1 MHESNVKPQVSVQF
15 LEDEIYEKSVVNQ
28 RNRKGKTSLGF
39 TFEVAA
45 DFKVPLW
52 VINVVDIF
60 PQSELSEEGQL
71 RFDQFFD
78 DLETQIKRQLL
89 ESTRSIT
96 WRVLET
102 VVDAE
107 IRKANEAA

>member
-1 MHESNVKPQVSVQF
+1 MYESNIIPQVSVEF
-15 LEDEIYEKSVVNQ
+15 LVDEVYEKSVVNQ
-28 RNRKGKTSLGF
+28 RSGKGKTSVGF
-39 TFEVAA
+39 TFEVAT
-45 DFKVPLW
+45 DFKVPVW

-60 PQSELSEEGQL
+60 PKSELSEEGQL

-96 WRVLET
+96 WKVLQT
-102 VVDAE
+102 AVDAE
-107 IRKANEAA
+107 IRRKNEAA

>member
-1 MHESNVKPQVSVQF
+1 MHESNITPQVSVEF
-15 LEDEIYEKSVVNQ
+15 LLDEIYEKSVVNQ
-28 RNRKGKTSLGF
+28 RHRKGKTSLGF
-39 TFEVAA
+39 TFEVAT
-45 DFKVPLW
+45 DFKVPVW
-52 VINVVDIF
+52 VMNVVDIF

-89 ESTRSIT
+89 KSTRSIT

-102 VVDAE
+102 AVDAE
-107 IRKANEAA
+107 IRRQNEAA